1 MHTTNNTSHPLRT
14 IVLTILITLIVAV
27 VVGYV
32 FGVVRFSH
40 SKKTT
45 GQKSSTE
52 NNMSMSAQSN
62 TAKPGQRKILYWR
75 APMNPKEIYNH
86 PGKSAMGMDLV
97 PVYEDAVSG
106 GATITIDPVIQQDM
120 GVRMAKVTEGP
131 LTYTI
136 RTYGHITYDETRL
149 ARIAPKFNG
158 WIEKL
163 YVDFTGQKVDAGQP
177 LFDIYS
183 PELVTAQEEYLAAY
197 KSRKGTPG
205 SDNLLDTVKR
215 RLLFYDIAESEIRQI
230 EKLGHARRTIT
241 VRSPFS
247 GIVTEKHAVEGGYV
261 MSGETVYQ
269 IADLSRVWV
278 EAHIYEYEL
287 PMVREGLTARMTLP
301 YLPGKTYTGQV
312 AFVYPYLQRKTR
324 DVVIR
329 LTFDNPDLE
338 LKPDMYAD
346 VFVKTV
352 RGDSGM
358 MIPSEAVLRTG
369 ERNIVFVSRGDG
381 KFTPRE
387 VQLGGALDNHMLQ
400 ILSGLATGETIV
412 TSGQF
417 MLDSESSL
425 KEAVQKMMEVKSPD
439 QGMQSNMKMDSGM
452 KMSSENQKPSG
463 IDMKSGK
470 KSTNDFF
477 NDMESGTKTGSQMD
491 MKSGTQ
497 TKKDMTMPSGMK
509 KGSDKKAGN
518 DFFSDME

>member
-1 MHTTNNTSHPLRT
+1 MKVNGTTSIKA
-14 IVLTILITLIVAV
+14 IVLTALITLIVAA
-27 VVGYV
+27 VVGYLT
-32 FGVVRFSH
+32 GVVRFSH
-40 SKKTT
+40 S
-45 GQKSSTE
+45 GEPSGKSSPAGK
-52 NNMSMSAQSN
+52 NMDMSDKN
-62 TAKPGQRKILYWR
+62 ETAKPGQRKILYWR

-106 GATITIDPVIQQDM
+106 GGTVTIDPVIQQDM

-149 ARIAPKFNG
+149 ARIAPKFSG

-177 LFDIYS
+177 LFEIYS
-183 PELVTAQEEYLAAY
+183 PELVTAQEEYLAAF
-197 KSRKGTPG
+197 KSRKGMAG
-205 SDNLLDTVKR
+205 GDNLLETVKR
-215 RLLFYDIAESEIRQI
+215 RLLFYDIAESEIKQI
-230 EKLGHARRTIT
+230 EKQGYARRTIT

-247 GIVTEKHAVEGGYV
+247 GVVTEKHAVEGGYV

-287 PMVREGLTARMTLP
+287 PMIREGLTAQMTLP
-301 YLPGKTYTGQV
+301 YLPGKVYTGRV

-329 LTFDNPDLE
+329 LTFDNPDGE

-346 VFVKTV
+346 VFVKTT
-352 RGDSGM
+352 RGKSGM
-358 MIPSEAVLRTG
+358 MIPDEAVLRTG
-369 ERNIVFVSRGDG
+369 ERDIVFVSRGDG
-381 KFTPRE
+381 KFTPRA
-387 VQLGGALDNHMLQ
+387 VQLGGALDNGMVQ
-400 ILSGLATGETIV
+400 ILSGLVTGETIV

-425 KEAVQKMMEVKSPD
+425 KEAVQKMMEVKTPG
-439 QGMQSNMKMDSGM
+439 QGRPSDMNINSDKKMDAGM
-452 KMSSENQKPSG
+452 
-463 IDMKSGK
+463 DL
-470 KSTNDFF
+470 
-477 NDMESGTKTGSQMD
+477 
-491 MKSGTQ
+491 KSGTQ
-497 TKKDMTMPSGMK
+497 A
-509 KGSDKKAGN
+509 GSDKTMPPGMKMAPDKDSGN

>member
-1 MHTTNNTSHPLRT
+1 M
-14 IVLTILITLIVAV
+14 
-27 VVGYV
+27 
-32 FGVVRFSH
+32 
-40 SKKTT
+40 
-45 GQKSSTE
+45 
-52 NNMSMSAQSN
+52 
-62 TAKPGQRKILYWR
+62 
-75 APMNPKEIYNH
+75 
-86 PGKSAMGMDLV
+86 
-97 PVYEDAVSG
+97 
-106 GATITIDPVIQQDM
+106 
-120 GVRMAKVTEGP
+120 
-131 LTYTI
+131 
-136 RTYGHITYDETRL
+136 
-149 ARIAPKFNG
+149 
-158 WIEKL
+158 
-163 YVDFTGQKVDAGQP
+163 DFTGQKVDAGQP

-387 VQLGGALDNHMLQ
+387 VQLGGALDNHMVQ

-509 KGSDKKAGN
+509 KGSDKKEGN